1 MPCSPDAFSCS
12 SSFPSCCWPPV
23 ASTTPRPAR
32 SLPETHSPSFLT
44 DGIDVQLAAAEIVAL
59 SGWDTHPDAT
69 LPDRLNDLQTK
80 DFGLILDWSREV
92 VCGDIVHYEWL
103 LQVGPGQY
111 DQIKVHRVVKELIPQ
126 RPIRTANAIFL
137 QHGDAV
143 GFVKFMYGQAAP
155 SVPDDHAV
163 AVYLAQND
171 VDVWGIDQNW
181 VLVPEETT
189 DFGFMQDWGMDNQ
202 MSNLRIALAIA
213 RHSRSYTANSNSKLL
228 LLGYSSGAWLGFS
241 YLNAEAAVPEK
252 HRNVHGFVN
261 ADAFLKFGPDNED
274 GRLLTCDDALY
285 FAGEIANGV
294 HAWWIGFK
302 EIGENALLDPDGDS
316 GFYGL
321 TNRQL
326 ALFFGCAGWRGWP
339 LTDYWHYWGGFFDG
353 DPEDPDSLP
362 IDTRFLPAEWAFE
375 FMATAAAWQPSRFLY
390 DYSRIMCD
398 EEDVAWDDNLALI
411 EVPILNLGGAGA
423 LAPIADHTLGLL
435 GSTDIQHVI
444 VQLLPDDQRYED
456 FGHIDIWTA
465 TQAAE
470 LVWQPLLDW
479 IVSHSGRGDLDDVP
493 NRSLSME

>member
-1 MPCSPDAFSCS
+1 MLARRLLLLLFVPVLLLAGCQHDPASG
-12 SSFPSCCWPPV
+12 PV
-23 ASTTPRPAR
+23 APGDPFSG
-32 SLPETHSPSFLT
+32 FLT
-44 DGIDVQLAAAEIVAL
+44 DGIDVQLAAAEIVAI

-69 LPDRLNDLQTK
+69 LPDRLTDLQTK

-143 GFVKFMYGQAAP
+143 GFVKFMFGQAAP

-163 AVYLAQND
+163 AIYLAQND

-189 DFGFMQDWGMDNQ
+189 DFGFMQNWGMDNQ
-202 MSNLRIALAIA
+202 MSNLRIALSIA

-252 HRNVHGFVN
+252 HRNVHGFVSV
-261 ADAFLKFGPDNED
+261 DAYFKTGPDNEI
-274 GRLLTCDDALY
+274 GRQLNCDDAAY
-285 FAGEIANGV
+285 FLEERANGV
-294 HAWWIGFK
+294 YEWWVGFK
-302 EIGENALLDPDGDS
+302 EVGEYALNDPDGDS
-316 GFYGL
+316 PLFDGF
-321 TNRQL
+321 TNRQVGL
-326 ALFFGCAGWRGWP
+326 YFGCAGWRDYP
-339 LTDYWHYWGGFFDG
+339 LNEWWHYWGAYFDG
-353 DPEDPDSLP
+353 DGPEDPDSLP

-375 FMATAAAWQPSRFLY
+375 FMATASPWQPNLFFVHFCQIS
-390 DYSRIMCD
+390 CD
-398 EEDVAWDDNLALI
+398 EDEVPYDDNLALI
-411 EVPILNLGGAGA
+411 DVPILNLGGAGG
-423 LAPIADHTLGLL
+423 LAPSADHTLDML

-444 VQLLPDDQRYED
+444 VQLLPDEQKYED
-456 FGHIDIWTA
+456 FGHIDIFTA

-479 IVSHSGRGDLDDVP
+479 IVSHSGRSDPDDVP

>member
-1 MPCSPDAFSCS
+1 MLARRLLLLLFVPVLLAAGCQHDPAS
-12 SSFPSCCWPPV
+12 SPV
-23 ASTTPRPAR
+23 APGDPFSG
-32 SLPETHSPSFLT
+32 FLT

-143 GFVKFMYGQAAP
+143 GFVKFMFGQAAP

-163 AVYLAQND
+163 AIYLAQND

-213 RHSRSYTANSNSKLL
+213 RHSRSYTANTFNKMH
-228 LLGYSSGAWLGFS
+228 LLGYSSGAWLGFAF
-241 YLNAEAAVPEK
+241 LNAEAVIPDR
-252 HRNVHGFVN
+252 HRHVKGFIN
-261 ADAFLKFGPDNED
+261 ADAYYKSGPDNEE
-274 GRLLTCDDALY
+274 GRLLNCDDAAY
-285 FAGEIANGV
+285 FAEERANGV
-294 HAWWIGFK
+294 YEWWVGFV
-302 EIGENALLDPDGDS
+302 EVGESALNDPNGDS
-316 GFYGL
+316 PYFEGF
-321 TNRQL
+321 TNRQV
-326 ALFFGCAGWRGWP
+326 ALYFGCAGWRDYP
-339 LTDYWHYWGGFFDG
+339 LNEWWHYWGGYFDG
-353 DPEDPDSLP
+353 DPEDPFSLP
-362 IDTRFLPAEWAFE
+362 YDTRFLPDTWMFE
-375 FMATAAAWQPSRFLY
+375 FMTMASPWQSNRFLF
-390 DYSRIMCD
+390 DYVTIQCD
-398 EEDVAWDDNLALI
+398 EEDVPWDENLALI
-411 EVPILNLGGAGA
+411 DVPILNLGGAGG
-423 LAPIADHTLGLL
+423 LAPTAWYTLDLL
-435 GSTDIQHVI
+435 GSTDIEHVI
-444 VQLLPDDQRYED
+444 VQLLPDEQKFED
-456 FGHIDIWTA
+456 FGHIDIFTA

-470 LVWQPLLDW
+470 LVWQPMLEW
-479 IVSHSGRGDLDDVP
+479 IVSRPDRSGDDSPQDLRVG
-493 NRSLSME
+493 ME

>member
-1 MPCSPDAFSCS
+1 M
-12 SSFPSCCWPPV
+12 
-23 ASTTPRPAR
+23 
-32 SLPETHSPSFLT
+32 
-44 DGIDVQLAAAEIVAL
+44 AL

-69 LPDRLNDLQTK
+69 LPDRLNNLQTK

-213 RHSRSYTANSNSKLL
+213 RHSRSYTA
-228 LLGYSSGAWLGFS
+228 SSGAWLGFS

-252 HRNVHGFVN
+252 HRNVNGFVSV
-261 ADAFLKFGPDNED
+261 DAYFKTGPDNEI
-274 GRLLTCDDALY
+274 GRQVNCDDVVYLL
-285 FAGEIANGV
+285 EERANGV
-294 HAWWIGFK
+294 YEWWVGFK
-302 EIGENALLDPDGDS
+302 EVGEYALNDPDGDS
-316 GFYGL
+316 PLFEGF
-321 TNRQL
+321 TNRQVGL
-326 ALFFGCAGWRGWP
+326 YFGCAGWRDYP
-339 LTDYWHYWGGFFDG
+339 LNEWWHYWGAYFDG
-353 DPEDPDSLP
+353 DEDEVP
-362 IDTRFLPAEWAFE
+362 
-375 FMATAAAWQPSRFLY
+375 Y
-390 DYSRIMCD
+390 
-398 EEDVAWDDNLALI
+398 DDNLALI
-411 EVPILNLGGAGA
+411 DVPILNLGGAGG
-423 LAPIADHTLGLL
+423 LAPSADHTLDML

-444 VQLLPDDQRYED
+444 VQLLPDEQKYED
-456 FGHIDIWTA
+456 FGHIDIFTA
-465 TQAAE
+465 ADAVG

-479 IVSHSGRGDLDDVP
+479 IVSHSGRSDHGGLSDLSFG
-493 NRSLSME
+493 RE